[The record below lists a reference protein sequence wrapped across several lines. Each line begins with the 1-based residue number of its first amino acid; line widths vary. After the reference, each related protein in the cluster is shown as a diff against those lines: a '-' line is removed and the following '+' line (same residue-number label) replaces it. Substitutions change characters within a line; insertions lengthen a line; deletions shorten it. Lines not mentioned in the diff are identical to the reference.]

1 MSVTGKNIIYN
12 VSITLPD
19 SSYYTQQN
27 TIVSEVIDEAIITI
41 PSGSEEIEVD
51 INPSLSISDVQ
62 GLLILASNYPI
73 GLSYKIADS
82 GNPSI
87 EFKNDHIYIG
97 GQLQAVNLLPN
108 KIFIT
113 NNSLVSITFTII
125 TLRKI

>member
-12 VSITLPD
+12 VSVTLPD
-19 SSYYTQQN
+19 GSYYTQQN
-27 TIVSEVIDEAIITI
+27 TIISEVIDEAMITI
-41 PSGSEEIEVD
+41 PSGSEDIEID

-62 GLLILASNYPI
+62 GLLVLASNYPT

-82 GNPSI
+82 GNSSI

-97 GQLQAVNLLPN
+97 GQLQAVNLLPS

-113 NNSLVSITFTII
+113 NNSSISVTFTII